1 MALLQSGKIY
11 DIKIQYPKNIIRS
24 NSEFLNTFINKYKF
38 ATGITDLDYSTIKS
52 YYDSYGV
59 EHNYF
64 NLPYINDPLI
74 TSKSNLYL
82 GFEFNLGDDSNE
94 DLPHSY
100 LIANKR
106 QNNQDKI
113 IYKYQWGD
121 SKSLIVLKDGSIM
134 YVSEGAFGPWTVTG
148 PADTMDD
155 YTLLHIDTRF
165 LDIYNFYTINVMTFS
180 FPPSESEE
188 SDPYNTSKIYFSPT
202 TFIYDSI
209 DQVTGKHYD
218 SIFCIH
224 GKGSINTNNA
234 NSKVL
239 NGIGISFD
247 EDELEQYE
255 NNSFYPQLYTKDENS
270 IVLQKLQFGR
280 LKTNNIYLTNRYK
293 DVRLQN
299 LTTTQKMKDYKDG
312 WAEDILSTKD
322 KKFLIGISGNGSYDY
337 GNYGDDNYIDYQYIP
352 VIIGDTIPE
361 VIKPKLVPWS
371 TGTDEEI
378 TAMING
384 YYNEEITIDDIKSVW
399 KLGDKRKIH
408 LNAMPASGIIE
419 AHRAQDID
427 FEIIGFE
434 HDTLTTPINGH
445 TKALISLDQKD
456 CLSDG
461 QDGVKNTE
469 RGFMSPNNASTGTGW
484 KGCERRTWCNTIYI
498 NAFPQYMQNLIKA
511 VNKLTAT
518 SSTNSSILT
527 TSDKGFLLS
536 EIELFGG
543 RRYSFAGEGTH
554 YEYFTTGTDQ
564 NGKDKWKNP
573 PWNSTSPYWY
583 HLSGSAYWLRSP
595 ERNTS
600 SNRKTFTS
608 VTSSGNY
615 AYYSEGSNAM
625 FAPAICL

>member
-1 MALLQSGKIY
+1 MALLKSGKVY
-11 DIKIQYPKNIIRS
+11 DIKIYYNPWTNWPTEEQ
-24 NSEFLNTFINKYKF
+24 FLNNFITEYKRQ
-38 ATGITDLDYSTIKS
+38 TGITDPEYSTIKS
-52 YYDSYGV
+52 YYDENEN
-59 EHNYF
+59 EHKYF
-64 NLPYINDPLI
+64 NLPYINNPLT
-74 TSKSNLYL
+74 TSKGNLYL
-82 GFEFNLGDDSNE
+82 CFRFSTNLIGSTSRI
-94 DLPHSY
+94 PSPY
-100 LIANKR
+100 LIARRN
-106 QNNQDKI
+106 QNEILDKF
-113 IYKYQWGD
+113 YWPASYP
-121 SKSLIVLKDGSIM
+121 IVDLGNDTYRTKQS
-134 YVSEGAFGPWTVTG
+134 GAFG
-148 PADTMDD
+148 A
-155 YTLLHIDTRF
+155 YTAAYSDVDEDGCAWMHIDTRF
-165 LDIYNFYTINVMTFS
+165 LDSHKFYTIDVITFTDDI
-180 FPPSESEE
+180 EE
-188 SDPYNTSKIYFSPT
+188 ICYIRDVKDVYFSPT
-202 TFIYDSI
+202 IFICDMV

-218 SIFCIH
+218 SIFTIRH
-224 GKGSINTNNA
+224 TSG
-234 NSKVL
+234 
-239 NGIGISFD
+239 GISDLSNPTQTNGNILRGLGITFD
-247 EDELEQYE
+247 EDGIEKYAQ
-255 NNSFYPQLYTKDENS
+255 NSFYPQLYAEDSSS

-280 LKTNNIYLTNRYK
+280 LKSNNIYITNRYK
-293 DVRLQN
+293 NNIFQT
-299 LTTTQKMKDYKDG
+299 LTNNGKMSEYKDG
-312 WAEDILSTKD
+312 WIQDILYKDD
-322 KKFLIGISGNGSYDY
+322 KKFIIGTNSDD
-337 GNYGDDNYIDYQYIP
+337 GNYYSEDYFIYNLYIP
-352 VIIGDTIPE
+352 VIKGDTIPE
-361 VIKPKLVPWS
+361 PPVKLVPWS

-384 YYNEEITIDDIKSVW
+384 FYNGTITLEEIKSVW

-461 QDGVKNTE
+461 QDGVRNTE

-484 KGCERRTWCNTIYI
+484 KGCARRDWCNTIYI

-518 SSTNSSILT
+518 SSTNSTIST

-573 PWNSTSPYWY
+573 EWDSTSVYWY
-583 HLSGSAYWLRSP
+583 HHSGSAYWLRSP

-600 SNRKTFTS
+600 SSRKTFTS